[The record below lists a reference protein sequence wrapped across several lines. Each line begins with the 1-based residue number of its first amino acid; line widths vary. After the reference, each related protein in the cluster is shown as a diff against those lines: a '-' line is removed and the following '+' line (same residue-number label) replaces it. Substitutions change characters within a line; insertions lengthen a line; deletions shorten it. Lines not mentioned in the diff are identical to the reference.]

1 MQLHKKPTTRTPHTQ
16 QLQKL
21 VRGFQ
26 LLTMSLQRELQTN
39 PVVSDDE
46 RESIRSNCEDM
57 IETLTEVLSRTVQ
70 SLDEGSSEFARM
82 NDIELGT
89 KFDRQQPEILFLV
102 DCATSMLER
111 LFNLQ
116 HITPREYK
124 VLGRYF
130 RSLPVQHQ
138 LLSKRWERARNT

>member
-1 MQLHKKPTTRTPHTQ
+1 MQLHKKPIIRTSHTK

-21 VRGFQ
+21 VKGFQ
-26 LLTMSLQRELQTN
+26 LLTMALQRELQMN

-70 SLDEGSSEFARM
+70 SLDESSTEFAKM
-82 NDIELGT
+82 DDIELGT
-89 KFDRQQPEILFLV
+89 KFERQQQDIDYIVDAATCILEKLYNY
-102 DCATSMLER
+102 E
-111 LFNLQ
+111 
-116 HITPREYK
+116 HITPREHK

-130 RSLPVQHQ
+130 RSWPKQHQ
-138 LLSKRWERARNT
+138 LLVNRWNRARNT

>member
-1 MQLHKKPTTRTPHTQ
+1 MQLHKKPITRTSHTQ

-21 VRGFQ
+21 VKGFQ
-26 LLTMSLQRELQTN
+26 LLTMALQRELQMN

-82 NDIELGT
+82 NDIELGV
-89 KFDRQQPEILFLV
+89 KLERQQPEVLYLV
-102 DCATSMLER
+102 DVSTSMLER
-111 LFNLQ
+111 LYNLR
-116 HITPREYK
+116 HITPKEYQS
-124 VLGRYF
+124 LGRYW
-130 RSLPVQHQ
+130 RSIPVQHQ
-138 LLSKRWERARNT
+138 LLVKRWDIATK

>member
-1 MQLHKKPTTRTPHTQ
+1 M
-16 QLQKL
+16 
-21 VRGFQ
+21 
-26 LLTMSLQRELQTN
+26 N

-57 IETLTEVLSRTVQ
+57 LETLTEVLSRTVQ

-89 KFDRQQPEILFLV
+89 KFERQQDEVNFLTDV
-102 DCATSMLER
+102 ATSMLEK
-111 LFNLQ
+111 LYNYQ
-116 HITPREYK
+116 HITEREYK

-130 RSLPVQHQ
+130 RSWPVQHQ
-138 LLSKRWERARNT
+138 LLVKRWDMATK